1 MESGNSRCYGV
12 KMPLEYHHGK
22 PGREQVIS
30 QDFVF
35 ASLGAMTCS
44 LGSQDFFDE
53 LRRLST
59 RIFDPQSIVTLVFAK
74 GQLPR
79 TIDHWIPD
87 AKLRRVFE
95 ESYTDLGYLLDP
107 FHDLAM
113 SGFEDGAYR
122 LRDVAP
128 DQFFRSRTSR
138 RYYRQT
144 MLVDEVGCLHRMSD
158 GRVAHLSLGRHRG
171 HPVFGKRALARL
183 KSLSPA
189 VMTLIAA
196 HVERATRHPAP
207 VQAETPPPPTLRE
220 EIRRLSPVGG
230 RPVTARESEVASL
243 IVQGHSTVSIG
254 LNLSIS
260 PQTVKVHRRNIY
272 RKLGVSSLAE
282 LYSRISASQ
291 AGTSVQASPLPDR
304 HN

>member
-1 MESGNSRCYGV
+1 MA
-12 KMPLEYHHGK
+12 LEDHHGM
-22 PGREQVIS
+22 PGRERVIS
-30 QDFVF
+30 QEFVF
-35 ASLGAMTCS
+35 ASLGTMTCS

-53 LRRLST
+53 LRRLSI

-87 AKLRRVFE
+87 AKLRRLFE
-95 ESYTDLGYLLDP
+95 ETYTDFGYLLDP

-128 DQFFRSRTSR
+128 DQFFRSRASR

-144 MLVDEVGCLHRMSD
+144 TLVDEVGCLHRMRD

-171 HPVFGKRALARL
+171 RPVFGKRALARL

-189 VMTLIAA
+189 LMALIAA
-196 HVERATRHPAP
+196 HVERAARYPAQ
-207 VQAETPPPPTLRE
+207 VQAETPPPTLRE

-254 LNLSIS
+254 LNLGIS

-282 LYSRISASQ
+282 LYSRIPASR
-291 AGTSVQASPLPDR
+291 AGTSVQATPLPDR